1 MDREIINQY
10 IQSVTEGSV
19 IRVERGQEHSLQ
31 ISDNILK
38 DTDFMYPAY
47 TQALRALSGILKSSE
62 KWRRDVQQ
70 EHERIKSHPGEFRK
84 NMKLYEYSSNIIA
97 FCGGRG
103 QGKTSV
109 MRSFAEAL
117 RKPNFPEEASH
128 AGINLNGMRY
138 VFSLPTIDPSILEDK
153 DSIMAI
159 ILSNLFYEA
168 EKQWNN
174 PPNTSDK
181 SEFYRDY
188 ETDIL
193 NINNPSSPFYTEP
206 GKSVLMRQFKHCIE
220 ELRELQQS
228 SRGGT
233 DSLDA
238 LYELGDSLDLKS
250 DFFNLL
256 ENFFHLLNKDPK
268 ESFLLVQLDDTDLQF
283 TRAYDVLEE
292 TRKYLALPN
301 VIVIMATDIDQLR
314 FLVAQHYYKDLKIA
328 VKHNEVNSRDVRK
341 MAAKYLD
348 KLIPATHAV
357 YLPTILTSTHP
368 KAHWLPLPET
378 LKWTS
383 IKTRTDGT

>member
-10 IQSVTEGSV
+10 VQSVTEGSVRPV

-238 LYELGDSLDLKS
+238 LYELGDSLDS
-250 DFFNLL
+250 
-256 ENFFHLLNKDPK
+256 
-268 ESFLLVQLDDTDLQF
+268 
-283 TRAYDVLEE
+283 A
-292 TRKYLALPN
+292 
-301 VIVIMATDIDQLR
+301 
-314 FLVAQHYYKDLKIA
+314 
-328 VKHNEVNSRDVRK
+328 
-341 MAAKYLD
+341 
-348 KLIPATHAV
+348 
-357 YLPTILTSTHP
+357 
-368 KAHWLPLPET
+368 
-378 LKWTS
+378 
-383 IKTRTDGT
+383 